1 MSDKRNP
8 DSDDE
13 SEFGLGRGMIDSGL
27 RADRALPLH
36 QELWEIN
43 AVPKTFDGSSEAG
56 LVPPEETPVPRLLPG
71 EVESDRD

>member
-36 QELWEIN
+36 QELWEVYS
-43 AVPKTFDGSSEAG
+43 VPKTFDGSSEAG
-56 LVPPEETPVPRLLPG
+56 LVKPEETPVPRLLPG
-71 EVESDRD
+71 EEETDRD

>member
-13 SEFGLGRGMIDSGL
+13 SEFGLGRDMIDSGL

-36 QELWEIN
+36 QELTEIYSL
-43 AVPKTFDGSSEAG
+43 PKSFDGSSEAG

-71 EVESDRD
+71 EKESDRA